1 MKISFEKIRTTKL
14 TKNEK
19 LRIPFMVAIIAIP
32 PLILAYWS
40 MWSESNEMSLLLIT
54 KRGTGKRLVDEKI
67 NYNWAGSEFKNFQE
81 ERKNKVLFKSEKT
94 IMSSVRGTQVKYLEK
109 SKEITSKPKQAYITI
124 NRGTKRVLIDLKW
137 KQKK

>member
-1 MKISFEKIRTTKL
+1 
-14 TKNEK
+14 
-19 LRIPFMVAIIAIP
+19 
-32 PLILAYWS
+32 
-40 MWSESNEMSLLLIT
+40 MSLLLIT

-67 NYNWAGSEFKNFQE
+67 NYNWAGSEFKNFQK
-81 ERKNKVLFKSEKT
+81 ERENKVLFKREKT